1 MSVLIRYI
9 TMGQFPE
16 KKNSFSNGAQEAD
29 LERRLKIFCQG
40 RTYIIDINLLWMD
53 DKKLGSIK
61 QEK

>member
-1 MSVLIRYI
+1 
-9 TMGQFPE
+9 MGQFPE